1 MTMDQTGFFN
11 GRKIQI
17 LELFLK
23 NTDNQLE
30 VSLFVRSNNDF
41 FRITFFNVSRFRVG
55 ELMVPVEVH
64 GLEIINHSQKGW
76 EKDFKYEIRDFEDD
90 LICFFCES
98 FMVEG

>member
-1 MTMDQTGFFN
+1 MDISTKHKVESQYEA
-11 GRKIQI
+11 I
-17 LELFLK
+17 LHILSECTEDYIYIYDL
-23 NTDNQLE
+23 
-30 VSLFVRSNNDF
+30 NNDF